1 MEKETATHSSNL
13 AWEIAWIEEPSGL
26 LSNQTT
32 TITTVFFIRDFFLI
46 FLAALCSL
54 QDLGSTI
61 RDQTQIL
68 TTGQPENSPEE
79 ILRVLKLLKKKKT
92 KLKLYLNISCTWNQL
107 GILWGFPGGSDGKA
121 YNARRPGFNPQVG
134 KIPWRRIWQLTPVFL
149 PRESPWTEEPGRL

>member
-54 QDLGSTI
+54 RDLGSTI
-61 RDQTQIL
+61 RDQTQVL

-79 ILRVLKLLKKKKT
+79 ILRVLKLLKKKK
-92 KLKLYLNISCTWNQL
+92 LN
-107 GILWGFPGGSDGKA
+107 
-121 YNARRPGFNPQVG
+121 
-134 KIPWRRIWQLTPVFL
+134 
-149 PRESPWTEEPGRL
+149 

>member
-13 AWEIAWIEEPSGL
+13 AWEIEWIEEPSGL

-32 TITTVFFIRDFFLI
+32 TITTVFFIRDFF
-46 FLAALCSL
+46 FNFFGHTVQFA
-54 QDLGSTI
+54 GSWFHNQGSNPNPNNWPAREFPRRDFKSIKTI
-61 RDQTQIL
+61 
-68 TTGQPENSPEE
+68 
-79 ILRVLKLLKKKKT
+79 KKKKT